1 LAICN
6 YNLGYNLVIF
16 LKNWDFFSK
25 FGDRTYPKTIKIHSF
40 EKILIL
46 IWQVFAPKK
55 KTLTETSRKLAII
68 P

>member
-1 LAICN
+1 
-6 YNLGYNLVIF
+6 VIF

-40 EKILIL
+40 EKIIIL
-46 IWQVFAPKK
+46 IWQVFAQKK